1 MHLAAPVRWDLIL
14 ITNLVMAYQND
25 AVAEALGTVFFV
37 LSSFPS
43 TPSFPNLP
51 EQTLEQ
57 KEMFPKSIGC

>member
-1 MHLAAPVRWDLIL
+1 
-14 ITNLVMAYQND
+14 MAYQNH

-37 LSSFPS
+37 LPSFPS

-57 KEMFPKSIGC
+57 KEMSPKSIGC